1 MNVKL
6 MKNFAPKVYIDIKA
20 MNKMKEYVRQSSLEI
35 GWLGTARRF
44 SNQIFIDDV
53 FLFKQEVHST
63 TTEITTEGLND
74 FAMELLSQE
83 DGVEIWNNMKVWG
96 HSHVNMSTSPSS
108 QDDKQIEV
116 FSQNA
121 DDFFIRIIANKKDDF
136 RIDLYDYTTG
146 VIYEQLPYEV
156 DYGEDK
162 DIIESLYKKIEEI
175 TEAINLR
182 IKPNETMVEEIKT
195 EIKEKVTEKKFT
207 YSGNAAIKTTNS
219 WYDDYDYTGYGYYN
233 GWSKKKEK
241 SEKSKEENKITEYFD
256 SLNEEDIFNLMYY
269 MEAGLDIRDVID
281 FELTH
286 AELEDLETLI
296 EGYARD
302 FQEKYDEYLGY
313 VY

>member
-1 MNVKL
+1 MNVKI
-6 MKNFAPKVYIDIKA
+6 MKNFAPKIFINIDAI
-20 MNKMKEYVRQSSLEI
+20 NKMKEYIRQSSLEI

-296 EGYARD
+296 EGYTRD

>member
-1 MNVKL
+1 MNVKI
-6 MKNFAPKVYIDIKA
+6 MKNFAPKIFINIDAI
-20 MNKMKEYVRQSSLEI
+20 NKMKEYIRQSSLEI

-182 IKPNETMVEEIKT
+182 IKPSETMVEEIKT

-281 FELTH
+281 FELTY

>member
-1 MNVKL
+1 MNVKI
-6 MKNFAPKVYIDIKA
+6 MKNFAPKIFINIDAI
-20 MNKMKEYVRQSSLEI
+20 NKMKEYIRQSSLEI

-83 DGVEIWNNMKVWG
+83 DGMEIWNNMKVWG

>member
-1 MNVKL
+1 MNVKI
-6 MKNFAPKVYIDIKA
+6 MKNFAPKIFINIDAI
-20 MNKMKEYVRQSSLEI
+20 NKMKEYIRQSSLEI

-281 FELTH
+281 FELTY

>member
-1 MNVKL
+1 MNVKI
-6 MKNFAPKVYIDIKA
+6 MKNFAPKIFINIDAI
-20 MNKMKEYVRQSSLEI
+20 NKMKEYIRQSSLEI

-83 DGVEIWNNMKVWG
+83 DGMEIWNNMKVWG

-182 IKPNETMVEEIKT
+182 IKPSETMVEEIKT

>member
-1 MNVKL
+1 MNVKI
-6 MKNFAPKVYIDIKA
+6 MKNFAPKIFINIDAI
-20 MNKMKEYVRQSSLEI
+20 NKMKEYIRQSSLEI

>member
-1 MNVKL
+1 MNVKI
-6 MKNFAPKVYIDIKA
+6 MKNFAPKIFINIDAI
-20 MNKMKEYVRQSSLEI
+20 NKMKEYIRQSSLEI

-281 FELTH
+281 FDLTY
-286 AELEDLETLI
+286 AELEDLEILI

>member
-1 MNVKL
+1 MNVKI
-6 MKNFAPKVYIDIKA
+6 MKNFAPKIFINIGA
-20 MNKMKEYVRQSSLEI
+20 INKMKEYIRQSSLEI

-281 FELTH
+281 FELTY

>member
-1 MNVKL
+1 MNVKI
-6 MKNFAPKVYIDIKA
+6 MKNFAPKIFINIDAI
-20 MNKMKEYVRQSSLEI
+20 NKMKEYIRQSSLEI

-281 FELTH
+281 FELTY

-296 EGYARD
+296 EGYTRD

>member
-1 MNVKL
+1 MNVKI
-6 MKNFAPKVYIDIKA
+6 MKNFAPKIFINIDAI
-20 MNKMKEYVRQSSLEI
+20 NKMKEYIRQSSLEI

-175 TEAINLR
+175 TEAISLR
-182 IKPNETMVEEIKT
+182 IKPSETMVEEIKT

-281 FELTH
+281 FELTY

>member
-1 MNVKL
+1 MNVKI
-6 MKNFAPKVYIDIKA
+6 MKNFAPKIFINIDAI
-20 MNKMKEYVRQSSLEI
+20 NKMKEYIRQSSLEI

-83 DGVEIWNNMKVWG
+83 DGMEIWNNMKVWG

-182 IKPNETMVEEIKT
+182 IKPSETMVEEIKT

-281 FELTH
+281 FELTY

>member
-1 MNVKL
+1 MNVKI
-6 MKNFAPKVYIDIKA
+6 MKNFAPKIFINIDAI
-20 MNKMKEYVRQSSLEI
+20 NKMKEYIRQSSLEI

-175 TEAINLR
+175 TEAISLR
-182 IKPNETMVEEIKT
+182 IKPSETMVEEIKT